1 MNNKKK
7 RSGAINRSIKKKKA
21 NEDVQLSKQ
30 MKDWFSKGSVSDEK
44 SCSGFLHLL
53 QMIHDYKLKES
64 YPNIEI
70 AIRIF
75 LSKLI
80 TTASCERSFS
90 KLKLIKTYLR
100 STMAQERLS
109 SMAILSIETEIA
121 SKLDYEEVI
130 DKFADTKAR
139 KISL

>member
-1 MNNKKK
+1 
-7 RSGAINRSIKKKKA
+7 
-21 NEDVQLSKQ
+21 
-30 MKDWFSKGSVSDEK
+30 
-44 SCSGFLHLL
+44 
-53 QMIHDYKLKES
+53 MIHDYKLKES

-75 LSKLI
+75 LSKPV

>member
-44 SCSGFLHLL
+44 S
-53 QMIHDYKLKES
+53 LKES